1 MRKFAIVL
9 GLILSLFIA
18 GSAMADQ
25 SSEDMLKVVAQILPN
40 IAVDAGPDI
49 RLAALQT
56 GSVAGDLPF
65 RIDANTQWILLTVY
79 ASNLY
84 KGNDP
89 NSVYIIGLDSA
100 VPAEIS
106 VVGGNPVPYPASFVE
121 PVDVFSGFL
130 GYCTED
136 IAIENGDNG
145 HFSQD
150 LSIALSWL
158 NEDPELPMGDYSGW
172 VKLIGAVLPGGPDNG
187 ATSN

>member
-1 MRKFAIVL
+1 MRKLAIVL

-18 GSAMADQ
+18 GSAMADETN
-25 SSEDMLKVVAQILPN
+25 EDMLRVVVEILPN
-40 IAVDAGPDI
+40 IAVEAGGDI

-56 GSVAGDLPF
+56 GDVSGDLPF
-65 RIDANTQWILLTVY
+65 RIDANTQWILLTVQ

-89 NSVYIIGLDSA
+89 NSSYIIGLDA
-100 VPAEIS
+100 TVPAEIS
-106 VVGGNPVPYPASFVE
+106 VVGGNPVPYPAEFME
-121 PVDVFSGFL
+121 PVDVFSGFN
-130 GYCTED
+130 GFATEE

-172 VKLIGAVLPGGPDNG
+172 VKLIGAVLPGGPNG
-187 ATSN
+187 PTS